1 MTRQPSLASLLL
13 ASSLLSAACA
23 SSEAPRSSGSR
34 AECSGDLGASCE
46 CDDGTSSDTICDD
59 GDVICDCD
67 QAGDAD
73 DDDDGAPT
81 GKTDARVPSRDGGG
95 SSSDAG
101 TRGNDAGGAKSDG
114 GGSTSPRDAG
124 GSSGG
129 GTDSGSVSPPPSGG
143 ETEPPPATGAGDM
156 PTIPEPSGACPEF
169 RTGTATIGG
178 LSGIAVQAGAKKNGT
193 GAILFYWHGTGS
205 SSGEVRMFPAAAQ
218 RELLDEGGII
228 ISPQRSLG
236 TGGDC
241 SGTRTFSKDD
251 MKVADLIV
259 ACAVKNHGINPRRIY
274 TTGCSAGGLQAGCF
288 ASLRSSYVAAAV
300 PNSGGITF
308 PQAIQDPK
316 HIPALMTMHGSAA
329 DTVIVTF
336 SQTSATLGNQ
346 FAKAGGYVLNCNHG
360 GSHCAAPAALQSAG
374 WRFMKDH
381 PFGVSPKPY
390 AGGLP
395 SGYPSYCKPVGQ

>member
-1 MTRQPSLASLLL
+1 MTRHPSLASLLF
-13 ASSLLSAACA
+13 ASSLLTAACA
-23 SSEAPRSSGSR
+23 ASEQPRTSASQS
-34 AECSGDLGASCE
+34 ECSGDLGASCE
-46 CDDGTSSDTICDD
+46 CDDGSASETICND
-59 GDVICDCD
+59 GDLVCDCD
-67 QAGDAD
+67 QPG
-73 DDDDGAPT
+73 DDDGDDFVPS
-81 GKTDARVPSRDGGG
+81 GRTDASVR
-95 SSSDAG
+95 
-101 TRGNDAGGAKSDG
+101 
-114 GGSTSPRDAG
+114 PRDAG
-124 GSSGG
+124 SDAGRRGGSDSGAKTDAGG
-129 GTDSGSVSPPPSGG
+129 GSGPLDAGARSDAGPGADAGSQPPPDAG
-143 ETEPPPATGAGDM
+143 EPPMTGSGDL
-156 PTIPEPSGACPEF
+156 PKIPEPSGACPEF

-205 SSGEVRMFPAAAQ
+205 SSGEVRLFPAAAQ
-218 RELLDEGGII
+218 REILDEGGII

-241 SGTRTFSKDD
+241 SGTGTFSKDD

-300 PNSGGITF
+300 PNSGGVVF
-308 PQAIQDPK
+308 PQTIQDPK

-360 GSHCAAPAALQSAG
+360 GGHCAAPAALQSAG

-395 SGYPSYCKPVGQ
+395 SGYPTYCKPVGQ